1 MSPAAQAPPTAA
13 EKVASFFSR
22 MSPVPSFPDYTGPH
36 KVGTVDIE
44 IPVSELESPSPTP
57 YSATDIH
64 TVQCR
69 VFYPAVPESNGKRIN
84 WLPSPQRQHVSAY
97 TQFIGIRPMLAD
109 IVSFLPRH
117 LHYTTI
123 PVHKNAEIL
132 DPDTPNRR
140 WPTMIFSHG
149 LGGNRNTYSHLA
161 GSLASHGIVVICPEH
176 RDGSAVASFVRIP
189 GKQDQYFMRDTRRVI
204 PYVRIDHD
212 ARPEIYE
219 AREDQLRIRLWE
231 LGMIHMVTLNMDLG
245 LAMSNLNKSTPSLT
259 QFKNKLHVHEP
270 GCIIFGGHSFGSAS
284 IVQLLKTTYYA
295 ESSALAH
302 VQKPLFTP
310 RPDSALCRQITPKN
324 VTMLLDMW
332 CFPLLAPGSADL
344 FNLPIPAYAN
354 TSTAPGGNAIL
365 AVESDAFYKWTD
377 HLHVTARVL
386 SPQPSAPVITP
397 QIFRRS
403 GVSLPEPNFFYVRS
417 SAHLSQSDFGILFP
431 WLTKKIFN
439 SEEPERALRLNLR
452 AQLQLMRANGVPVAR
467 TWIGD
472 LVDGTGSGKLG
483 ISTDEDGDNGPD
495 DGVMDDKV
503 IFERCEG
510 KVQYWNWIDVIGM
523 GQPDEEEEEAPPP
536 ADGSTAATATTATNG
551 GGSGPGVN
559 AQIAG
564 VEQTDRDMEDE
575 LEPLQAVASAAQIAA
590 RS

>member
-1 MSPAAQAPPTAA
+1 MSPHAQAPATAA

-22 MSPVPSFPDYTGPH
+22 LSPVPAFPDYTGPH

-44 IPVSELESPSPTP
+44 VPVSELESPSPTP
-57 YSATDIH
+57 YSASEIY

-97 TQFIGIRPMLAD
+97 TQFIGIRPMVAD
-109 IVSFLPRH
+109 MISFFPRH

-132 DPDTPNRR
+132 EPDTLNRR

-149 LGGNRNTYSHLA
+149 LGGNRNTYSAVA
-161 GSLASHGIVVICPEH
+161 GSLASHGVVVICPEH

-189 GKQDQYFMRDTRRVI
+189 DKQDQYFVRNTRRAI
-204 PYVRIDHD
+204 PYIRLDHE

-231 LGMIHMVTLNMDLG
+231 LGLIHVVTVNLDLG
-245 LAMSNLNKSTPSLT
+245 MAMTNLNKSTPSLT

-284 IVQLLKTTYYA
+284 VVQFLKTTYYA

-302 VQKPLFTP
+302 VPKPLFTP
-310 RPDSALCRQITPKN
+310 RRDSALCNQITEKN

-332 CFPLLAPGSADL
+332 CFPLLAPGSSALFDL
-344 FNLPIPAYAN
+344 PLPAYAN
-354 TSTAPGGNAIL
+354 KPAAPGGHAIL
-365 AVESDAFYKWTD
+365 AVESDAFFKWKD

-386 SPQPSAPVITP
+386 SPAPSTQLITP
-397 QIFRRS
+397 SVFRRS
-403 GVSLPEPNFFYVRS
+403 GVRLPEPNFFYVEN
-417 SAHLSQSDFGILFP
+417 SAHLSQSDFGVLFP

-452 AQLQLMRANGVPVAR
+452 AQLQLLRANDVPVAR

-483 ISTDEDGDNGPD
+483 IAGDEDADNGPD
-495 DGVMDDKV
+495 DGLTDDKA
-503 IFERCEG
+503 IFDRGGG
-510 KVQYWNWIDVIGM
+510 KVRYWKAIDVIGM
-523 GQPDEEEEEAPPP
+523 GSAEEAP
-536 ADGSTAATATTATNG
+536 ATSTTTDATAATTPG
-551 GGSGPGVN
+551 EGGVN
-559 AQIAG
+559 AQVAG
-564 VEQTDRDMEDE
+564 VEQTDRDMEEE
-575 LEPLQAVASAAQIAA
+575 LEPLQAVASAAQRQAQTA
-590 RS
+590 TVRT